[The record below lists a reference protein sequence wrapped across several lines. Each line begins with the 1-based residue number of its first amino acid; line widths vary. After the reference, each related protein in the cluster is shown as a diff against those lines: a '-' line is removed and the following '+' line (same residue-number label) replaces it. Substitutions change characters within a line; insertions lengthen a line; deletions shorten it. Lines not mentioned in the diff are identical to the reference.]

1 MKIFLDSM
9 NILFIIAIAIAVF
22 TVPIAHGQTMTQ
34 QQREALINYCY
45 QHADRPNPIDDLI
58 DKGFLPS
65 SFKGE
70 TCLSV
75 KQAYDEEQIRINNEL
90 KIKEQQEAL
99 LAQQQDN
106 AFILYNECLQN
117 KTTTYED
124 CYNFLKG
131 NKTN

>member
-65 SFKGE
+65 
-70 TCLSV
+70 
-75 KQAYDEEQIRINNEL
+75 Y
-90 KIKEQQEAL
+90 
-99 LAQQQDN
+99 
-106 AFILYNECLQN
+106 
-117 KTTTYED
+117 
-124 CYNFLKG
+124 
-131 NKTN
+131 